1 MQPWQIRLLVASD
14 ARHLLQLR
22 LAGPVQAQ
30 SELRYMQ
37 AHKYAPCSQA
47 ECTETHVA
55 ASARTCL
62 MASFMPKTAK
72 QHHAAKVG
80 CRRALALG
88 MASQPRSLSLR
99 SVRQFPCWLAR
110 RRAGVGSEVQKTSQR
125 HRCALRL
132 GHLVIKAALRS
143 GIVVKTIPPAHQA
156 QNPLV
161 QIKVSLT
168 EVSYFG

>member
-1 MQPWQIRLLVASD
+1 
-14 ARHLLQLR
+14 
-22 LAGPVQAQ
+22 
-30 SELRYMQ
+30 MQ

-88 MASQPRSLSLR
+88 MASRL
-99 SVRQFPCWLAR
+99 V
-110 RRAGVGSEVQKTSQR
+110 SQD
-125 HRCALRL
+125 
-132 GHLVIKAALRS
+132 HLVYALS
-143 GIVVKTIPPAHQA
+143 DSFHAGWQEEG
-156 QNPLV
+156 LV
-161 QIKVSLT
+161 
-168 EVSYFG
+168 